1 VEDKTRSRF
10 RLEAGLA
17 ALSGVLAL
25 VTLLWRDWIE
35 LVFRVDPDRHN
46 GSFEWLLAT
55 VFLGAAICFGGLA
68 AAELRRSA
76 RAW

>member
-25 VTLLWRDWIE
+25 DTLLWRDWIE
-35 LVFRVDPDRHN
+35 LVLRVDPDRHN
-46 GSFEWLLAT
+46 GSLEWLLVT
-55 VFLGAAICFGGLA
+55 VFLGAAICFGGLT
-68 AAELRRSA
+68 AAELRRPA
-76 RAW
+76 RAS